1 MCRRRRIMLAVAQH
15 AWTGGKA

>member
-15 AWTGGKA
+15 AGTGGKA